1 MRYEWLLIGLIASL
15 PAVAQDWGRYKQGHA
30 SLAEIQVIRMPEI
43 RHTPTY
49 VSPHVAKHPNAHVT
63 AGAIFQPPPGVGE
76 RRK

>member
-1 MRYEWLLIGLIASL
+1 MRYEWLLIFLLSL
-15 PAVAQDWGRYKQGHA
+15 PAVAQDWGRYKPGHA

-49 VSPHVAKHPNAHVT
+49 ISPTVAKHPNTHVT
-63 AGAIFQPPPGVGE
+63 TGAIFQPPPGVGE